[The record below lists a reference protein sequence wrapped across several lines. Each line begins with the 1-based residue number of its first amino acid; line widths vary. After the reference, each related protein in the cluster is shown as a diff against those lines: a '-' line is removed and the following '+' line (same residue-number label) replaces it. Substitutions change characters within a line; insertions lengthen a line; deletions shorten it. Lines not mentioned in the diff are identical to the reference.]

1 MVVWVRVLPEVPT
14 PVTTTKIELLPLL
27 TVWFQDIVVAVP
39 ELQLTVLA
47 ASNEIGIELSS

>member
-1 MVVWVRVLPEVPT
+1 M
-14 PVTTTKIELLPLL
+14 ELLPLL